1 MALTLGRKPDAKP
14 RFQRRYS
21 NDLGSL
27 LVSFRV
33 HRLEIDARVVTEPLV
48 CCVMLTR
55 DRPQLAARAVRCF
68 VEQTYENKILMVWD
82 SSADF
87 EPWVEFVSNGGARL
101 PRMVHIPAE
110 PLPTVGRLRNEANAF
125 WTEPP
130 ILIHWDD
137 DDWSHPNRIADQVAL
152 LQSSKAPAVGYSS
165 LPGWESVNREAWLY
179 KCGNSSDCLGTSM
192 CYWRTTWERNKFT
205 DPAGEWNHGEGVRQV
220 GVPIPWMSDP
230 EPQPEGSVFGSLSP
244 LLIAEHHGGNGHC
257 RITPFH
263 PVTGEPNTSWKRKP
277 EWDARFAEI
286 MAL

>member
-1 MALTLGRKPDAKP
+1 MTDP
-14 RFQRRYS
+14 R
-21 NDLGSL
+21 
-27 LVSFRV
+27 
-33 HRLEIDARVVTEPLV
+33 V

-55 DRPQLAARAVRCF
+55 DRPRLAARAVRCF

-87 EPWVEFVSNGGARL
+87 EPWFEFVSNGGARL

-137 DDWSHPNRIADQVAL
+137 DDWSHPNRIAEQVAL

-165 LPGWESVNREAWLY
+165 LPWWDTSKSDYRQSIRGLSPASVYDVTLRDGNPKNEAWLY
-179 KCGNSSDCLGTSM
+179 KSGNSSYCLGTSM